1 MEIDANERLMVKIP
15 TTEERS
21 KREKELRK
29 TRAEN
34 LLDFGV
40 KFLNCALEGIAR
52 NDLIILGAPTGTG
65 KTELVTHIGAFNA
78 WKGKRI
84 LFFPLEAEECEIES
98 RIKFK
103 LAAQAYFND
112 QRPDKVI
119 IRSVNYRNWYHNK
132 LGEAFAPY
140 EAQADERFQKS
151 FKTFRTVY
159 RKTEF
164 KIEDLQRHLMLFKD
178 ETDLVII
185 DHLNYFDTDEPNE
198 NKAVTDIVKRIRDL
212 ALLSSLPIILV
223 AHIKKADKKFRT
235 VAPEIDDFHGTSNIT
250 KIATKAILLSPDRD
264 APVNPK
270 KFSTFIRVAKFRVD
284 GSVSRYIAKCAF
296 NIETNRY
303 EDDFILGT
311 TSDDGRGFAPIEG
324 RHLYPA
330 WALSGGST

>member
-1 MEIDANERLMVKIP
+1 MELDVNSRLMVKVP
-15 TTEERS
+15 TIEERS
-21 KREKELRK
+21 QREKQLREA
-29 TRAEN
+29 RSHN

-52 NDLIILGAPTGTG
+52 NDLIIIGAPTGTG
-65 KTELVTHIGAFNA
+65 KTELVTHIGAYNA
-78 WKGKRI
+78 WKNKRI

-103 LAAQAYFND
+103 LAAQCYFHD
-112 QRPDKVI
+112 QRPDKVV
-119 IRSVNYRNWYHNK
+119 IRALNYRNWYHNK

-140 EAQADERFQKS
+140 EAQAEERFKKS
-151 FKTFRTVY
+151 FKTFRTIY

-164 KIEDLQRHLMLFKD
+164 KIEDLQKHLLLFKD
-178 ETDLVII
+178 ETDLVIV

-235 VAPEIDDFHGTSNIT
+235 VVPEIDDFHGTSNIS
-250 KIATKAILLSPDRD
+250 KIATKAILLSPDREG
-264 APVNPK
+264 PVDPK
-270 KFSTFIRVAKFRVD
+270 RFSTFFRVAKYRVD
-284 GSVSRYIAKCAF
+284 GSVSRYIARCVF

-303 EDDFILGT
+303 EDNFDLGT
-311 TSDDGRGFAPIEG
+311 SCEDGKGFSPLEG
-324 RHLYPA
+324 KHLWPS